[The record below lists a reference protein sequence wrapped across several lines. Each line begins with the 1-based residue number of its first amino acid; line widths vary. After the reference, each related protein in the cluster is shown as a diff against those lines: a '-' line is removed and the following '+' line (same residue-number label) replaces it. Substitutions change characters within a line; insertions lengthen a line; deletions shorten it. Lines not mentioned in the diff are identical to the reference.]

1 MVVLTHRAWFFV
13 CASANRTV
21 VSLGARISSA
31 ARGTE
36 EALGAGVTGCSTCVV
51 HVGR

>member
-1 MVVLTHRAWFFV
+1 MVLTHGARFLV
-13 CASANRTV
+13 CASANWTV
-21 VSLGARISSA
+21 VSLRARISSA

-36 EALGAGVTGCSTCVV
+36 VALGAGVTGCSTCVV